1 MPYEKGGRADKK
13 GNKYEINCIVYELLK
28 VLDGSNYSVVIEAL
42 GEDEKGTDILVTNH
56 EGKKEHQQCKA
67 RNGSSDNWTISDL
80 KARKIFNAWKIQ
92 LDRECDRKVALVSPM
107 TCSFL
112 VDLNDRANN
121 TSGKADEFYDFQI
134 MNSSKE
140 FQSFYENFC
149 KEMNIEIGRESGIL
163 KSIDYL
169 KRIYYKQIS
178 EYEIQELI
186 TQNIQYQFSSPKDM
200 VYDAFVS
207 MIVSKD
213 ILGRELTQI
222 ALIDYIEKKNI
233 KFQLREDDGRIGFR
247 IKELNQEYRESF
259 RTLQEG
265 LIHRKEFD
273 NCIKYIMDGKGVV
286 ITGNAGY
293 GKSGCT
299 EAILNFCED
308 ANIPCIAIKLDRR
321 IPHKNCKN
329 WGEELGLPG
338 SIAYCI
344 HTISRNE
351 NAIIILDQL
360 DALRWTQS
368 NSSEALSICME
379 LIRQVECFQLFGKC
393 YKKYVEYTA
402 LEDRMVITA
411 TGKIHKENCRYIKDT
426 PVKVLLMKPKS
437 AVFKGFTV
445 CKFCGTK
452 DIWNRLEWK
461 CETVKKQNR
470 KHYNEMQY
478 LPLTEKNIGAICK
491 HFQVSYSIGEKVVFV
506 RTSFT
511 SWIVCLDG
519 NAVSKLFHENYKP
532 CKNEYSKRSKLK
544 GIEGYHVQKM
554 PSSNFYRVICY
565 IKKHDDSLI
574 KQWGKRNRIEKIF
587 DQIEEEL
594 EKTKNQIS

>member
-379 LIRQVECFQLFGKC
+379 LIRQVECLN
-393 YKKYVEYTA
+393 YNRAKKISIVFVCRTY
-402 LEDRMVITA
+402 DF
-411 TGKIHKENCRYIKDT
+411 ENDNNIR
-426 PVKVLLMKPKS
+426 
-437 AVFKGFTV
+437 AF
-445 CKFCGTK
+445 
-452 DIWNRLEWK
+452 R
-461 CETVKKQNR
+461 
-470 KHYNEMQY
+470 
-478 LPLTEKNIGAICK
+478 EKYRN
-491 HFQVSYSIGEKVVFV
+491 KVV
-506 RTSFT
+506 SNG
-511 SWIVCLDG
+511 I
-519 NAVSKLFHENYKP
+519 Y
-532 CKNEYSKRSKLK
+532 YSR
-544 GIEGYHVQKM
+544 
-554 PSSNFYRVICY
+554 NN
-565 IKKHDDSLI
+565 KK
-574 KQWGKRNRIEKIF
+574 
-587 DQIEEEL
+587 
-594 EKTKNQIS
+594 